1 MNRLSDMTKNNVH
14 LKKIFFAF
22 LIFILFS
29 CSPTTNEVAS
39 KVVERNGVLYPIN
52 SEIPFEGRVIDYH
65 IIKNELGEKNISLS
79 SYYKNGIKN
88 GLEEYFHES
97 GQLFTSTNY
106 KNGLKDGPFKSY
118 YENGQLYLQGYY
130 VNDNED
136 GLFEYY
142 TDDGIAEISSSF
154 RQGLQHGLTISY
166 YQDGSVKS
174 STTYKNGKNDGL
186 AEEFHKNGQKKRSL
200 TFKNGLKDGLER
212 YFTADGQPEKTIHWQ
227 NGTMIKYFLY
237 YVKNNQLISEEIMT
251 TLLTISTSAGEI
263 KIQLDPENAPITTK
277 NFINLAKDGY
287 YTGTIFHRIID
298 GFMVQGGGLDENM
311 TPKPTNTDPI
321 QNEANNGLKNNR
333 GSIAMA
339 RTMDPHSATG
349 QFFINH
355 KDNDFLNHTAET
367 SQGWGYAVFGSVI
380 DGMDVVDQIALST
393 TSTVGGY
400 ADAPLEPTV
409 INSVTVSE

>member
-1 MNRLSDMTKNNVH
+1 MSKIQIAVLIIIVTAVAS
-14 LKKIFFAF
+14 IFF
-22 LIFILFS
+22 L
-29 CSPTTNEVAS
+29 SP
-39 KVVERNGVLYPIN
+39 
-52 SEIPFEGRVIDYH
+52 IDQKDQTEYH
-65 IIKNELGEKNISLS
+65 PEEDQMSL
-79 SYYKNGIKN
+79 
-88 GLEEYFHES
+88 
-97 GQLFTSTNY
+97 
-106 KNGLKDGPFKSY
+106 
-118 YENGQLYLQGYY
+118 
-130 VNDNED
+130 V
-136 GLFEYY
+136 
-142 TDDGIAEISSSF
+142 
-154 RQGLQHGLTISY
+154 
-166 YQDGSVKS
+166 
-174 STTYKNGKNDGL
+174 
-186 AEEFHKNGQKKRSL
+186 
-200 TFKNGLKDGLER
+200 
-212 YFTADGQPEKTIHWQ
+212 
-227 NGTMIKYFLY
+227 
-237 YVKNNQLISEEIMT
+237 
-251 TLLTISTSAGEI
+251 TISTSAGDIHLE
-263 KIQLDPENAPITTK
+263 LDADNAPITVA
-277 NFINLAKDGY
+277 NFLKLAEDGY
-287 YTGTIFHRIID
+287 YSGTIFHRIID